1 MNYQWYPGHMTKAR
15 RMMQEDIKLI
25 DLVIELVDAR
35 VPFSSRNPD
44 IDELAKNKS
53 RLILLNKSDLADK
66 AKTAHWVEYFQ
77 QKGFYV
83 LELNAKT
90 GAGNEGHRRR
100 CEGSLPGKNRAGFE
114 TGIKNRPVR
123 ARWWESPM
131 WENPPLLTA
140 MRARPARR
148 RETSPVSPREN
159 SGFA

>member
-53 RLILLNKSDLADK
+53 RLIVLNKSDLAERQDRR
-66 AKTAHWVEYFQ
+66 
-77 QKGFYV
+77 
-83 LELNAKT
+83 
-90 GAGNEGHRRR
+90 GNEGHRRR

-114 TGIKNRPVR
+114 TGDQKP
-123 ARWWESPM
+123 SGPGYGGG
-131 WENPPLLTA
+131 NPQCGKIHLY
-140 MRARPARR
+140 
-148 RETSPVSPREN
+148 
-159 SGFA
+159 